1 MQLFL
6 PASNLFTKFMAM
18 KKMFIRLIVALTI
31 LSGAAINLH
40 AQTPTLRIETMTD
53 EQLVKFLQ
61 QYDLIGL
68 SEMEI
73 ESKARDK
80 GIPSEQIALLQKRL
94 AKLDPQLLQKIKTKD
109 ALDRE
114 DPYYTRRSRIA
125 TKGPRAREKDSV
137 LAVFGAELFEMEG
150 LNFEGNI
157 SIPTPSNYVI
167 GVNDELVV
175 DVFGISENTR
185 KLKVNTEGFIRIPN
199 LGPIRVAGLTMEQAS
214 KNIKKSLSAI
224 YPAIR
229 SGQTDVVVSL
239 GQIRS
244 IQVTLVGEVNI
255 PGHYTVP
262 STATI
267 MHAMYASGGPNDIGS
282 FREIQLVR
290 GGKTVSVFDLYDFL
304 LKGDLSSN
312 LLLQDD
318 DVIRVPPYSKRVAV
332 KGAVKK
338 QAMFDVKEADDASTV
353 LAYAGG
359 LADFAFKDLIR
370 VKRLGNQ
377 SREVLTINANEM
389 KGYKLLSG
397 DTLEVDTLAKRF
409 VNRVMVGG
417 AVYYPGEYGLSTFS
431 SLQSLVKHVQPK
443 ENAFFD
449 RAIIR
454 RLGNDLSPSF
464 LQFNIHE
471 VLEGKK
477 DIPLQKEDS
486 IHVFEKEKLRENY
499 FVTIEGEVNKPSFF
513 TYAEGMRVQDLILMA
528 KGIRDGATLQ
538 RIEVSRR
545 LRQQLNGRDT
555 AVYSIIESMDID
567 PAHFDIT
574 SLDIPLQ
581 PFDIVY
587 IRRSPSYKEQTNVM
601 IEGEVMFPGKYTL
614 QGANDRLSEV
624 IRRAGGL
631 KIAAFPEG
639 SMLIRKTFLGSTPSD
654 STIFELKADLI
665 KSKNI
670 DAAEDK
676 KDKAQAQLDTAL
688 LSKEI
693 KEMFSGQKRV
703 AVDLVKALQAPGS
716 LYDII
721 MEEGDILKVPRVQQ
735 TVQSFGEVNYPQQ
748 MAYESGLQFKKL
760 INASGGFT
768 SKASKNQAYVL
779 DANGKVR
786 STTHFL
792 FFKFYPSIKPGS
804 EVYVPMKKERQT
816 LSRGEAIG
824 ITSSLVSLA
833 GVMLAIIN
841 TL

>member
-1 MQLFL
+1 MK
-6 PASNLFTKFMAM
+6 NLVLRFTMA
-18 KKMFIRLIVALTI
+18 ILLITGYTL
-31 LSGAAINLH
+31 NLH
-40 AQTPTLRIETMTD
+40 AQTPTLRIENMTD
-53 EQLVKFLQ
+53 EQLVKMLQ

-68 SEMEI
+68 SDFELEA
-73 ESKARDK
+73 KARDK
-80 GIPSEQIALLQKRL
+80 GIPTDQIMQLQKRI
-94 AKLDPQLLQKIKTKD
+94 ANLDPQLLQKLKSQKGLDKD
-109 ALDRE
+109 
-114 DPYYTRRSRIA
+114 DPYYSKRLRVSTR
-125 TKGPRAREKDSV
+125 GPRLKEKDSV
-137 LAVFGAELFEMEG
+137 LTVFGSELFEIEG

-175 DVFGISENTR
+175 DVFGVSENTR
-185 KLKVNTEGFIRIPN
+185 KLKVNPEGMIRIPN

-214 KNIKKSLSAI
+214 KKIRQSMSTI
-224 YPAIR
+224 YPAIKT
-229 SGQTDVVVSL
+229 GQTQLAVSL

-255 PGHYTVP
+255 PGHYTLP

-267 MHAMYASGGPNDIGS
+267 MHAMYASGGPNEIGS
-282 FREIQLVR
+282 YREIHLVR
-290 GGKTVSVFDLYDFL
+290 GGKTVTTFDLYDFL
-304 LKGDLSSN
+304 LKGDLTSN

-338 QAMFDVKEADDASTV
+338 QAIFDVKEPDDAASV
-353 LAYAGG
+353 MAYAGG
-359 LADFAFKDLIR
+359 MADFAFKDLVR
-370 VKRLGNQ
+370 LKRLGNQ
-377 SREVLTINANEM
+377 VREIQTINANEL

-409 VNRVMVGG
+409 ANRVMVNG
-417 AVYYPGEYGLSTFS
+417 AVYYPGEYGLNNFS
-431 SLQSLVKHVQPK
+431 DLKSLVKHVQPK
-443 ENAFFD
+443 ENAFLE

-464 LQFNIHE
+464 IPFNVQD
-471 VLEGKK
+471 VLKG
-477 DIPLQKEDS
+477 DS
-486 IHVFEKEKLRENY
+486 IYVFDKELIRENY

-538 RIEVSRR
+538 RIEISRR
-545 LRQQLNGRDT
+545 FRQQLNGRDT
-555 AVYSIIESMDID
+555 TLYSIIESMDID
-567 PAHFDIT
+567 PKNFDLSSID
-574 SLDIPLQ
+574 LPLQ

-587 IRRSPSYKEQTNVM
+587 IRRSPSYKEQTNIM

-614 QGANDRLSEV
+614 QGASDRLSEV

-631 KIAAFPEG
+631 KKTSFPEG
-639 SMLIRKTFLGSTPSD
+639 AMLIRRTFLGSTPSD
-654 STIFELKADLI
+654 STIFELKFDLI
-665 KSKNI
+665 KSKNTE
-670 DAAEDK
+670 ASKDK
-676 KDKAQAQLDTAL
+676 KDQEKAQLDTAL
-688 LSKEI
+688 MAKEI

-703 AVDLVKALQAPGS
+703 AIDLVKALDMPNSA
-716 LYDII
+716 YDII

-748 MAYESGLQFKKL
+748 LAFEDGLKFKRL

-768 SKASKNQAYVL
+768 NKASKNQSYVL
-779 DANGKVR
+779 DPNGKVR

-792 FFKFYPSIKPGS
+792 FFKFYPKIKPGS
-804 EVYVPMKKERQT
+804 EVYVPLKKERQT
-816 LSRGEAIG
+816 LSRGEALG
-824 ITSSLVSLA
+824 ITSGLVSLA

-841 TL
+841 SLK